1 MIHFM
6 LRINPSKSRSVHVLY
21 HFSFSNVHSP
31 PTFAPSGALFLFNQ
45 KIDFVSL
52 LHNDPRYRTN
62 LPRDYPGR

>member
-1 MIHFM
+1 
-6 LRINPSKSRSVHVLY
+6 VLY